1 MQLITLD
8 QLTAIMPGARAV
20 AATFIEPLE
29 RAMFEFAIVSEL
41 RVEHFT
47 AQIAHESGQ
56 LKKMQEGLNYSAQRL
71 MEVWPSRFP
80 TRAIAEA
87 YAHRPEAIAN
97 KVYASRMGNGN
108 EASGDGWRHRGAGLI
123 ALTGRANQ
131 ERCAKYF
138 GIPLAQ
144 IGDWLRTPEG
154 ACRSAAWFWS
164 EAGCNKLA
172 DKDDLDAV
180 SDAIN
185 IGHQT
190 AAEGDAIGYADRLEF
205 LTVSRRVIA

>member
-1 MQLITLD
+1 VQLITLD

-20 AATFIEPLE
+20 AAAFIEPLE

-56 LKKMQEGLNYSAQRL
+56 LRKMQEGMSYSAQRL

-80 TRAIAEA
+80 TRAIADA

-97 KVYASRMGNGN
+97 KVYANRMGNGN